1 MVTTT
6 PAAAPTRPTEKAEAW
21 SGIRDIDVQIGEAA
35 PGQQWPGG
43 PYRTAEWVAIAVIA
57 GPTLWWVDSH
67 PAGTTL
73 YALGIGVVLCV
84 VTVVTMRM
92 LLPKGRPSLSTRA
105 VFARNTFRP
114 PHVITS
120 HADGGATG
128 LRTDATLDPPE
139 HVEGNL
145 VFTAGG
151 VYAEFLIDGLS
162 VSMRSLNV
170 HRRAAQ
176 LTRSLGRY
184 LPSGSQLRGLLVA
197 EDQHAILRAMVGP
210 HTDNSAWIR
219 QCRHWIPV
227 IANPNKWDGD
237 DFYGPVR
244 PRFWLTVPVD
254 AGVEGRTP
262 LGQGRRAWDWVSG
275 RDKDSDKSIQHYAST
290 ARKIIKALPNDFNIR
305 AATPAQILWYR
316 RHRTMLG
323 VIHEPI
329 PPAGVGPAALSAQ
342 DFPRTAFDE
351 GDNAERPSWRP
362 SFAPLVRVYDP
373 DNPAQPASY
382 QTFLTVEHFPE
393 SGLAFPRAA
402 YLNALLN
409 VNTQASI
416 EWTQHINIRTPDDAK
431 ALNYRNTKNIQD
443 QMRQRG
449 KRGAES
455 DELPRKLS
463 RTRAYTSHL
472 NANPAEREL
481 DHTVIIA
488 VGAASPDVLDDAVKQ
503 IRQELDTVGIAVKR
517 RRGSHT
523 LLWKAFNTGSENR
536 CYLDEFRIPTS
547 ADKWSLFLPLISGRV
562 GNIRGSA
569 LAVDQTTMR
578 PSIILH
584 DPEGTARRNKNTGLA
599 VIGDPGGGKSN
610 RTKLSAFELILRG
623 GRAVIFE
630 PDTIAEWKNALT
642 PIAGVRFVDPTTA
655 QFCYDPLVIF
665 PANIAG
671 RIAAAHILPWIG
683 LPHDSILAKRYRRL
697 VRADTRAAHGITSHR
712 ALMDYL
718 RAQPGADDDELLLRL
733 ETAEEDFPGLFDD
746 TLPPYRPQDSPATV
760 YLTGNLALPD
770 ADDLTNAELYNK
782 LSGPQRAG
790 MAIYGLLIELEQR
803 YMFDRLDVFDVMIFE
818 ECAELCAFTTTARI
832 AHKITRRGRKHAT
845 GIWLITQDY
854 RDLAPMGDKFIT
866 QKWIFRVQDPELAYA
881 TLKWARIDPDMYP
894 QLVSALSEDTSPGN
908 TADEDVLSGDEW
920 GHHVIEAGAVDPH
933 RLGEGFAVDELGRPA
948 RVQFFGAPTPE
959 QARAFDSTAAAA

>member
-1 MVTTT
+1 MVTT
-6 PAAAPTRPTEKAEAW
+6 APTEAPSRPTEKAEAW
-21 SGIRDIDVQIGEAA
+21 SGIRDIDVHIGEAA
-35 PGQQWPGG
+35 PGQHWPGG
-43 PYRTAEWVAIAVIA
+43 PYRPAEWVAIALIA
-57 GPTLWWVDSH
+57 GPTLLWVDSH

-73 YALGIGVVLCV
+73 YALGIGALLCV
-84 VTVVTMRM
+84 VTVVAMRL
-92 LLPKGRPSLSTRA
+92 LLPKGRPSLSTRL
-105 VFARNTFRP
+105 VFARNTLRP

-120 HADGGATG
+120 HASGSAAG
-128 LRTDATLDPPE
+128 LRTEATLDPPE
-139 HVEGNL
+139 RVEGNL

-162 VSMRSLNV
+162 VSMRALNV

-197 EDQHAILRAMVGP
+197 EDQNAILRAMVGS
-210 HTDNSAWIR
+210 HTTNAAWIR

-227 IANPNKWDGD
+227 IANPNKWDGN
-237 DFYGPVR
+237 DFHGPVR

-254 AGVEGRTP
+254 SGVEGRTP
-262 LGQGRRAWDWVSG
+262 LGQGRRAWVWVSG
-275 RDKDSDKSIQHYAST
+275 RDKDSDTSIHHYAAV
-290 ARKIIKALPNDFNIR
+290 ARKIVQALPNDFNIR
-305 AATPAQILWYR
+305 PATPAQILWYR

-329 PPAGVGPAALSAQ
+329 PPAGVGPAALSAH

-351 GDNAERPSWRP
+351 GGNAERPWWRP
-362 SFAPLVRVYDP
+362 SFAPMVRVYDP

-393 SGLAFPRAA
+393 TGLAFPRSA

-431 ALNYRNTKNIQD
+431 ALNYRNTKNIKD

-449 KRGAES
+449 TRGAES
-455 DELPRKLS
+455 DELPRKLT

-481 DHTVIIA
+481 DHTVVVA
-488 VGAASPDVLDDAVKQ
+488 VGAASAEVLDDAVKQ
-503 IRQELDTVGIAVKR
+503 IRQELDAVGIAVKR

-523 LLWKAFNTGSENR
+523 LLWNAYNTGSENR

-599 VIGDPGGGKSN
+599 VVGDPGGGKSN

-665 PANIAG
+665 PANVAG

-697 VRADTRAAHGITSHR
+697 VRSDSRAAHGITSHR

-718 RAQPGADDDELLLRL
+718 RAQPGAGDDELLLRL

-854 RDLAPMGDKFIT
+854 RDLVPMGDKFIT
-866 QKWIFRVQDPELAYA
+866 QKWIFRVQDPELAYQ

-894 QLVSALSEDTSPGN
+894 ELVSTLSEDTSPGN
-908 TADEDVLSGDEW
+908 TADEDFVFGDEW
-920 GHHVIEAGAVDPH
+920 GQQIIEAGAVDPH
-933 RLGEGFAVDELGRPA
+933 RRGEGFAVDELGRPA

>member
-1 MVTTT
+1 MVTTAT
-6 PAAAPTRPTEKAEAW
+6 AAPPRPTEKAEAW

-43 PYRTAEWVAIAVIA
+43 PYRKAEWVAIAAIA

-73 YALGIGVVLCV
+73 YALGIGLALCV

-92 LLPKGRPSLSTRA
+92 LLPRGRPSLSTRA

-120 HADGGATG
+120 HTNGRAAG
-128 LRTDATLDPPE
+128 LRTDASLDPPE

-176 LTRSLGRY
+176 LTRNLGRY

-197 EDQHAILRAMVGP
+197 EDQRAILRAMVGP
-210 HTDNSAWIR
+210 HTNNSAWIR

-275 RDKDSDKSIQHYAST
+275 RDKDSDKSIQHYAAT

-329 PPAGVGPAALSAQ
+329 PPAGVGPAGLSAR

-351 GDNAERPSWRP
+351 GDNAENPRWRP
-362 SFAPLVRVYDP
+362 SFAPVVRVYDP
-373 DNPAQPASY
+373 DNPARPASY

-443 QMRQRG
+443 QMLQRG
-449 KRGAES
+449 QRGAES

-523 LLWKAFNTGSENR
+523 LLWKAFNTGSENG

-623 GRAVIFE
+623 GRVVVFE
-630 PDTIAEWKNALT
+630 PDTIAEWRNALLGRVSRPT
-642 PIAGVRFVDPTTA
+642 LLQLIQKAADPDRVANSSRRTTLDTLL
-655 QFCYDPLVIF
+655 YLGTSIF
-665 PANIAG
+665 NG
-671 RIAAAHILPWIG
+671 RAAFTELPVAIQADIKHCFPSYREACARADR
-683 LPHDSILAKRYRRL
+683 LLAKIRDDNYIRGAMQNSPGKMTATALYVQRRAVTSMPVVLRLYEHCGFVATGRPEGWNMLKLAHRGRRVSWSNYPEFDTEPHPRLNWTYGVEMSTLEGNFQNFADRANRPLLHRKEEFLAPDDPAVSKYRRL
-697 VRADTRAAHGITSHR
+697 TASEVRAGLYANPTHIG
-712 ALMDYL
+712 
-718 RAQPGADDDELLLRL
+718 L
-733 ETAEEDFPGLFDD
+733 EDGWA
-746 TLPPYRPQDSPATV
+746 
-760 YLTGNLALPD
+760 
-770 ADDLTNAELYNK
+770 AEL
-782 LSGPQRAG
+782 
-790 MAIYGLLIELEQR
+790 
-803 YMFDRLDVFDVMIFE
+803 DRCGV
-818 ECAELCAFTTTARI
+818 A
-832 AHKITRRGRKHAT
+832 
-845 GIWLITQDY
+845 
-854 RDLAPMGDKFIT
+854 
-866 QKWIFRVQDPELAYA
+866 
-881 TLKWARIDPDMYP
+881 LK
-894 QLVSALSEDTSPGN
+894 G
-908 TADEDVLSGDEW
+908 
-920 GHHVIEAGAVDPH
+920 H
-933 RLGEGFAVDELGRPA
+933 RLVKQCRSVDGTD
-948 RVQFFGAPTPE
+948 G
-959 QARAFDSTAAAA
+959 S